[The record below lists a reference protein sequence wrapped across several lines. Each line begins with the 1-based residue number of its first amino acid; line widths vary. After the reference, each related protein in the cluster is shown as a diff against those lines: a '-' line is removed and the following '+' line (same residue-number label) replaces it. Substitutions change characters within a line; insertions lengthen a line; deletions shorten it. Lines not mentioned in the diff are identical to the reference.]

1 MVKEKNKD
9 MVQVVNKYDDSNWSL
24 SVEEDY
30 IVFCFGEDG
39 SLDVVKDGKSVKS
52 VSKKHKLPNTK
63 NPKRLEFKQQLNYA
77 DDEELQEVNEQQIHK
92 NRSNDEEV
100 KKMERAQLREDTELS
115 ESDQSEGSNGSFAFP
130 VLNWECMGS
139 PAKMPKSEEG
149 LCQKKHQFV
158 PFQCFRF

>member
-9 MVQVVNKYDDSNWSL
+9 VIQVVNKYDDSNWSL

-30 IVFCFGEDG
+30 IVFCFGEDA
-39 SLDVVKDGKSVKS
+39 SLDVVKDGKSAKS
-52 VSKKHKLPNTK
+52 SKKHRPRNTK
-63 NPKRLEFKQQLNYA
+63 NPKLSYA
-77 DDEELQEVNEQQIHK
+77 EDKELQEVNEQQIHE

-100 KKMERAQLREDTELS
+100 KEMEIEQHR

-139 PAKMPKSEEG
+139 PAKMPKPEDG
-149 LCQKKHQFV
+149 LCQKKHRFV